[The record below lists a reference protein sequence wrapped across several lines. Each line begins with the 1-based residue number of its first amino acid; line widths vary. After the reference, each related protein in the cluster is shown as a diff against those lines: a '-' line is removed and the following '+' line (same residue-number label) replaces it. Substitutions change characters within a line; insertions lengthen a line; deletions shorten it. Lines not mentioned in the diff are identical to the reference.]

1 VTQWDSSWPEL
12 ASEDER
18 HHLFGYLKERFGI
31 PEDIFKEY
39 LLFRRKKSWQLI
51 KNVNQVV
58 YASILKVSKVGVRAF
73 QKVGAYV
80 RPTTRMIQVFGHRAT
95 KARLEID
102 EEQLSMLLKG
112 EQLSVDLA
120 VDRGYV
126 ILTLKDN
133 RILGLGFFVN
143 GRVRSQISRKELRQ
157 AMLIY

>member
-1 VTQWDSSWPEL
+1 L

-18 HHLFGYLKERFGI
+18 RCLFGYLKERFGI

-51 KNVNQVV
+51 KNVNQVT

-80 RPTTRMIQVFGHRAT
+80 RPTTRIIQIFGHKAT
-95 KARLEID
+95 KAKFEID
-102 EEQLSMLLKG
+102 EEQLAILLSG
-112 EQLSVDLA
+112 EKLSVDLGI
-120 VDRGYV
+120 DKGYV

-143 GRVRSQISRKELRQ
+143 GSVSSQLSHKELRQ